1 MGSIKKQIDP
11 TSLEVEWQIWLTE
24 TDKDKEI
31 IINKQS
37 FKWQK
42 NKKSNQTGTIDSY
55 HPANKTNRK
64 KMYINKKNKNSV
76 WKPD

>member
-1 MGSIKKQIDP
+1 M
-11 TSLEVEWQIWLTE
+11 WLTE

-31 IINKQS
+31 IINKPS

-42 NKKSNQTGTIDSY
+42 NKKANLTGTINAY
-55 HPANKTNRK
+55 NPAKTSDNEK
-64 KMYINKKNKNSV
+64 IYLDKKNKNSV

>member
-1 MGSIKKQIDP
+1 MAISIYFFTNK
-11 TSLEVEWQIWLTE
+11 LTLGYKFME
-24 TDKDKEI
+24 MYNEI
-31 IINKQS
+31 IIDKPS

-42 NKKSNQTGTIDSY
+42 NKSPNLTGTIDSY